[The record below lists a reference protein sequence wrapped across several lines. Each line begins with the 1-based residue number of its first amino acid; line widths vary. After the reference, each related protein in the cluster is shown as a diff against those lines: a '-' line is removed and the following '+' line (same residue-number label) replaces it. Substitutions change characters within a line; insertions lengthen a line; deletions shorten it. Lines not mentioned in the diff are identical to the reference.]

1 MQNIRPLIV
10 KSRLCAC
17 EINGHY
23 TGGRRPHVLS
33 RHCAQVPGAD
43 RGGAAVLVLAEP
55 VGLRHGLL
63 RAHPGKLGPF
73 PRRTVPSPRYVS
85 FCLQLFFRVRACAR
99 NAVVS
104 CLPLHLPRR
113 GESTH
118 DRGGVGVDQSRTW
131 KHASVRMCIIS
142 RRKVYPANPRVR
154 ITHDHPVHVRSDP
167 FLSDSPTLRSHCLL
181 LYILPPMHRRLCSVG
196 GERGVDHGQPAHWC
210 LGL

>member
-131 KHASVRMCIIS
+131 KHASVRMGLRGAFVWIKSHVEACERANVHNFKAEGLPSQPS
-142 RRKVYPANPRVR
+142 R
-154 ITHDHPVHVRSDP
+154 
-167 FLSDSPTLRSHCLL
+167 
-181 LYILPPMHRRLCSVG
+181 
-196 GERGVDHGQPAHWC
+196 AHHTRPSC
-210 LGL
+210 ARTQ